1 MNEKVVKIMRSIE
14 KDKFIFPTLKVFEIG
29 GVTDR
34 TRAKLSAEKLR
45 KLMHKYVV
53 LPENELI
60 TKRLSIH
67 AARHTVATLQFQQA
81 FDTAMEKTGKVL
93 NHSLK
98 SNSTLL
104 YTHFKNEEIDF
115 NSYID
120 EVFYGQSASH
130 VKLDQM
136 LTEGEIKL
144 ENYSNYNSTDD
155 KQ

>member
-1 MNEKVVKIMRSIE
+1 MKSEE
-14 KDKFIFPTLKVFEIG
+14 LQTELEQ
-29 GVTDR
+29 
-34 TRAKLSAEKLR
+34 SAEKLR

-115 NSYID
+115 NSYIY

-144 ENYSNYNSTDD
+144 ENYSNYNSTVD